1 MTEFRLLGAVEVW
14 AAGVTEFR
22 VLGAVEIRAAGV
34 RVNAGRAAEALERYA
49 EVRQRLVDHPVVN
62 VKRPAS
68 IEANGAFRY

>member
-1 MTEFRLLGAVEVW
+1 
-14 AAGVTEFR
+14 VTEFR
-22 VLGAVEIRAAGV
+22 VLGAVEIWAAGV

-49 EVRQRLVDHPVVN
+49 EVRQRLVDHPLVN